1 MLQASSASC
10 SRCGSSSALN
20 REVERPLPRSSLPV
34 QCDHEKSKETLRGDW
49 VVTADL
55 FRCDADG
62 VYWYS
67 GRADDL
73 LKVGGI
79 FVSPLEIEDCL
90 SRHPAVRECA
100 VVGVDD
106 GGGLT
111 IPKAF
116 VALREGF
123 LGDDSLVDELQLWA
137 KEKLARYKFPRMV
150 SFVEALPRNDRGKI
164 LRRELT

>member
-1 MLQASSASC
+1 
-10 SRCGSSSALN
+10 
-20 REVERPLPRSSLPV
+20 
-34 QCDHEKSKETLRGDW
+34 
-49 VVTADL
+49 
-55 FRCDADG
+55 
-62 VYWYS
+62 
-67 GRADDL
+67 
-73 LKVGGI
+73 
-79 FVSPLEIEDCL
+79 
-90 SRHPAVRECA
+90 
-100 VVGVDD
+100 VGVDD